1 MTGYGSWG
9 CKESDM
15 TEGQSTHTHTHTHTQ
30 KIPVGHWRPAFSGG
44 KNGPEHRE
52 RQ

>member
-15 TEGQSTHTHTHTHTQ
+15 TEGLSTHTHTHT
-30 KIPVGHWRPAFSGG
+30 KIHVGHWRTAFSGG
-44 KNGPEHRE
+44 KKGAEHRE